1 MGACTYPHS
10 HVVDAFIAEA
20 RACEQAIWFVRELGR
35 DANEATH
42 VLAREER
49 RLSEE
54 WLWIEEAPELV
65 ERMAAVDWSK
75 YCLSC

>member
-1 MGACTYPHS
+1 MGLFVTITFH
-10 HVVDAFIAEA
+10 HV
-20 RACEQAIWFVRELGR
+20 RR

-65 ERMAAVDWSK
+65 ERMAAVDW
-75 YCLSC
+75 

>member
-1 MGACTYPHS
+1 MGLFVTITFH
-10 HVVDAFIAEA
+10 HV
-20 RACEQAIWFVRELGR
+20 RR
-35 DANEATH
+35 DANEAAH

-65 ERMAAVDWSK
+65 ERVARWIGQSIVFHANRVFA
-75 YCLSC
+75 LVF